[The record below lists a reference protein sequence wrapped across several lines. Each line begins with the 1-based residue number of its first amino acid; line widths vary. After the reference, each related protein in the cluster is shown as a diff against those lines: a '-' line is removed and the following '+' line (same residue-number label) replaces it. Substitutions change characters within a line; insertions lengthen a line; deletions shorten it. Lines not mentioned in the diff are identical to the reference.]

1 MADVAFGGEFFAIVD
16 TTKVYNVTRAMVTRG
31 FTRQEIK
38 KYWAKTFYGLYL
50 RCVAKKE

>member
-38 KYWAKTFYGLYL
+38 KVLGENFL
-50 RCVAKKE
+50 RVIFEVCG